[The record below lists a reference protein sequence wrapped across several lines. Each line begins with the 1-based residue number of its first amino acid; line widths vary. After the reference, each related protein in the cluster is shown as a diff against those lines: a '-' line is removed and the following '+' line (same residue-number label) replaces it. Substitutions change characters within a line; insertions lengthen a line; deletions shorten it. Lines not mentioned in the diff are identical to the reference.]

1 MSINKLL
8 ILVVVSASSTIAFAA
23 APSYVASFAGPT
35 DVSRLVSS
43 ERLWSCEGATCLAGG
58 AATSPAKHICA
69 RLAEDVGAVT
79 AFSVKGRT
87 FTADELA
94 ACNERAGRL
103 LTPAAAK

>member
-1 MSINKLL
+1 MSIKKLL
-8 ILVVVSASSTIAFAA
+8 ILAVASASSTVAFAA

-35 DVSRLVSS
+35 DVSRVVSS

-58 AATSPAKHICA
+58 AATSPAKHICV
-69 RLAEDVGAVT
+69 RLAEEVGAVT
-79 AFSVKGRT
+79 AFSAKGRT
-87 FTADELA
+87 FSAEELA